1 MLVSRYLLFRLN
13 LWVDAVTRLNLLRIL
28 CTVHSTRSAEH
39 DRFKQSISFHI
50 ISAIRN
56 RVTSMDRCQREY
68 SFCVQ
73 QTRNVEK
80 YLAIWAWNP
89 FQLCPCPAAIGASSA
104 AGDYRDIP
112 DAATE
117 GARDSAIRPGDPAAS
132 GQCSGRQYAVPGF
145 GWTGDAMSM
154 LWVPM
159 SSIRA
164 SFGTPCQFFLLE

>member
-1 MLVSRYLLFRLN
+1 MSWRC
-13 LWVDAVTRLNLLRIL
+13 D
-28 CTVHSTRSAEH
+28 TVHSLTLYTAHSTRSAEH

-50 ISAIRN
+50 
-56 RVTSMDRCQREY
+56 TSMGRCQKEY
-68 SFCVQ
+68 SYCGQ
-73 QTRNVEK
+73 QTRIVEK

-89 FQLCPCPAAIGASSA
+89 FQLCPCPAAICASSA
-104 AGDYRDIP
+104 EGDYRDIP

-145 GWTGDAMSM
+145 GWTGGAMSM
-154 LWVPM
+154 LWAPM

-164 SFGTPCQFFLLE
+164 SFGTPYQFFLLE